1 MACISNLSNFKK
13 YEDNCM
19 MPVIYLFHLSCRYEG
34 SKLFQKENKTKN
46 TTPPSKKKNQQQI
59 DDPD

>member
-13 YEDNCM
+13 YADNCM
-19 MPVIYLFHLSCRYEG
+19 MPVIYLFHLSCRYES
-34 SKLFQKENKTKN
+34 SKFFQKQK
-46 TTPPSKKKNQQQI
+46 TPPPPPPQKKPQQQI